1 MKLDWQV
8 QEKVLKWL
16 EEMSCKKASVD
27 EQLSVISR
35 ADQCSKQW
43 YNVLVIVDE
52 YRCVEKDIPLLEVY
66 ELCANG
72 VVNVVNFDVN

>member
-27 EQLSVISR
+27 EQLCVTSR